1 MPTIDIEQR
10 IEEWRK
16 QLLDTSKRNR
26 LISCKIG
33 RTGAIALE
41 HPSPSQIWRTI
52 VVEDGSLKFVWK
64 SDLIGEED
72 EAVPVESEDVEPRGE
87 VPDTTKPTRDSWNAK
102 DLEQC
107 FQSPN
112 LDPLDILTPGTDKA
126 LAGKLTRLSLAAKTS
141 LSEQGVNNVFLAF
154 GILRWFESVDS
165 DVELLSPLIL
175 IPAKLSRRSADS
187 PWELSS
193 LEEELIPN
201 HSLLQLLKTNFDLE
215 LPTFDEDKLQSEGP
229 AIAEYL
235 EQVRQ
240 AIADHGR
247 WEVREQAILGAF
259 GFQRIAMWKDLGDN
273 KAKVAGHDLCRGI
286 AGDRIK
292 QRIQRS
298 IESLLR
304 RSAVK
309 LDEEGRHRLG

>member
-1 MPTIDIEQR
+1 
-10 IEEWRK
+10 
-16 QLLDTSKRNR
+16 
-26 LISCKIG
+26 
-33 RTGAIALE
+33 
-41 HPSPSQIWRTI
+41 
-52 VVEDGSLKFVWK
+52 VWK